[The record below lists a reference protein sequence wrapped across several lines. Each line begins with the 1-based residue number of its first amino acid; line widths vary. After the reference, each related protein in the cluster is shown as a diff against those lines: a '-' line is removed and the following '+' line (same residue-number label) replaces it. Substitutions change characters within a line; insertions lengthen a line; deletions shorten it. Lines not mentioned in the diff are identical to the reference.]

1 MIAYKINKL
10 SDKNKQIYALVP
22 PYRGHYTFVRT
33 SYTSKFTEPET
44 LVFPCDNEGNITE
57 WAELTGIREEVPM
70 HTFLIE
76 NMGYNTILSMEEVS
90 GLKF

>member
-10 SDKNKQIYALVP
+10 SDRDRHVYALVP
-22 PYRGHYTFVRT
+22 AYRGRYTFVKT
-33 SYTSKFTEPET
+33 SYSNRFEPET
-44 LVFPCDNEGNITE
+44 LVFPCDNDGNITD
-57 WAELTGIREEVPM
+57 WAELTGIREESPM

-90 GLKF
+90 GL